1 MSVQKRKIGY
11 HSIVFSD
18 GENHQFI
25 IDLFCKLI
33 GYIAGLSDAEKII
46 RDEKNHKAVSV
57 DRISTVKKEG
67 YDFIRI
73 VFKSCKYNHN
83 PNYMSS
89 VDGSERPTSK
99 QPFEGDKELTHM
111 MMKLTGSEA
120 YTIFEERRSGVT
132 IGGVIKY
139 LNQKLKEYYEL
150 NNMESHL
157 FLWSGT
163 IPPEGFLQSLE
174 KTTRITVADL
184 HFTKN
189 VLGSEGLNLLEDTT
203 EFNCRE
209 EVKLTLKSNPRD
221 SLGTRLFRTLYS
233 RIGGTETKLERIRLY
248 GKDIDNL
255 DITLDSLEK
264 KKVQEIKVEL
274 CDNGTVDS
282 YSIFAKMEEILGV
295 RE

>member
-18 GENHQFI
+18 GENHQFDI
-25 IDLFCKLI
+25 ELFCKLI
-33 GYIAGLSDAEKII
+33 GYIAGLNDAEKII

-57 DRISTVKKEG
+57 DSISTVNKEG
-67 YDFIRI
+67 YEFIRI

-83 PNYMSS
+83 PDYMSS

-139 LNQKLKEYYEL
+139 LNQKLKEYCDKNSL
-150 NNMESHL
+150 TIPF

-174 KTTRITVADL
+174 KTTRITVAEL
-184 HFTKN
+184 HFTKS
-189 VLGSEGLNLLEDTT
+189 VLGTEGLNLLSNTD
-203 EFNCRE
+203 FQCRE
-209 EVKLTLKSNPRD
+209 EVKLTIKSNPRD
-221 SLGTRLFRTLYS
+221 SLITRAFSELYA
-233 RIGGTETKLERIRLY
+233 ILGGAETKLKRIRLY

-274 CDNGTVDS
+274 RDNGTVDS